1 MLTTLTCL
9 VVCVCAVVG
18 LCGLSAE
25 GMMPPLDLGFKG
37 DNTFR
42 GGTVIAGNVGTS
54 LPVTFRRIAGR
65 AAADE
70 GGRPGPREESAG
82 FSCAAENPEKGVES
96 APNACLRDFSC
107 LPCTDLKCR
116 RSSCHLM
123 SSRPSLD
130 RVERGPADL

>member
-1 MLTTLTCL
+1 
-9 VVCVCAVVG
+9 
-18 LCGLSAE
+18 
-25 GMMPPLDLGFKG
+25 MPPLDLGFKG
-37 DNTFR
+37 DNAFR
-42 GGTVIAGNVGTS
+42 GSTVIAAGNVGMS

-65 AAADE
+65 VAADE
-70 GGRPGPREESAG
+70 GGRPGPRAG
-82 FSCAAENPEKGVES
+82 SVVFSCGAENPENGVVS

-107 LPCTDLKCR
+107 LLCTDLKCR